1 MQNITY
7 KDRVWFESYNKNVD
21 KKIDFSKKTILDYMD
36 ASVKAFPEKTALIFQ
51 GYRMTYADL
60 GTMVNRFAAFLS
72 DSGIKKGDS
81 VALLLPNVIPCVVS
95 YFAVLKIGAI
105 AVMNNPLYTDRE
117 LEHQFND
124 SDSKIL
130 ITLDLL
136 ANRMIDLR
144 QKTGIT
150 KIVYTSIGDYL
161 PFPKNILFPLVGK
174 KKGLLATVKQA
185 PDVFKWKEVIKKTS
199 SKFVPVTNHLD
210 DVAMYQ
216 YTGGTTGISKGVML
230 THENIASMHQQIQAW
245 FPEFQEGS
253 GTMLGALPFFHV
265 FGLTTAMNLAICN
278 GWELVLVPKPQ
289 PEQLLEAIQKFKPSF
304 APLVPTMY
312 IGMLSHP
319 DIAKTDMT
327 CIKGCFSGGAPLP
340 KDIVNR
346 FEKITNASISEG
358 FGMTET
364 CAVTHINPFGG
375 QTKIGSIGLPISN
388 TQAKIVDLTTKEK
401 EIPVGEIGELVVKGP
416 QIMKGYKD
424 RPDETA
430 KDLKDGWLYTGDIAK
445 MDEQGFF
452 YIIDRKKDM
461 ILSSGYNVYPRDID
475 EVLFENS
482 KILEACAIGIPHE
495 KRGEAIKVFVVLK
508 ENESATE
515 GEIIDYCATKLAKYK
530 LPSEVEFIKELPKTN
545 VGKVLRK
552 DLRAQVQA
560 NTKNGVLG
568 LNN

>member
-21 KKIDFSKKTILDYMD
+21 KKINFSKKTILDYMD

-185 PDVFKWKEVIKKTS
+185 PDVFKWKEVI
-199 SKFVPVTNHLD
+199 
-210 DVAMYQ
+210 
-216 YTGGTTGISKGVML
+216 
-230 THENIASMHQQIQAW
+230 
-245 FPEFQEGS
+245 
-253 GTMLGALPFFHV
+253 
-265 FGLTTAMNLAICN
+265 
-278 GWELVLVPKPQ
+278 
-289 PEQLLEAIQKFKPSF
+289 
-304 APLVPTMY
+304 
-312 IGMLSHP
+312 
-319 DIAKTDMT
+319 
-327 CIKGCFSGGAPLP
+327 
-340 KDIVNR
+340 
-346 FEKITNASISEG
+346 
-358 FGMTET
+358 
-364 CAVTHINPFGG
+364 
-375 QTKIGSIGLPISN
+375 
-388 TQAKIVDLTTKEK
+388 
-401 EIPVGEIGELVVKGP
+401 
-416 QIMKGYKD
+416 
-424 RPDETA
+424 
-430 KDLKDGWLYTGDIAK
+430 
-445 MDEQGFF
+445 
-452 YIIDRKKDM
+452 
-461 ILSSGYNVYPRDID
+461 
-475 EVLFENS
+475 
-482 KILEACAIGIPHE
+482 
-495 KRGEAIKVFVVLK
+495 
-508 ENESATE
+508 
-515 GEIIDYCATKLAKYK
+515 
-530 LPSEVEFIKELPKTN
+530 
-545 VGKVLRK
+545 
-552 DLRAQVQA
+552 
-560 NTKNGVLG
+560 
-568 LNN
+568 